1 MGDTKLY
8 PRYLLPRLR
17 QALADTPALLVH
29 GPRQC
34 GKTTLTR
41 MLGKRYT
48 YYTFD
53 DRDLL
58 AAVKRD
64 PVGFVERL
72 PARVILDEVQHVP
85 ELFAELKQVIDRQRQ
100 PGRFVL
106 TGSSNVLLLPRLS
119 DSLAGRMEILHLYPL
134 AQSEIAR
141 QPPRFLEQAFGG
153 ALAAHHGERL
163 GKNMVTRVLN
173 GGFPEPLRRTSAAR
187 KRAWYD
193 NYIETLIQ
201 RDIRELSN
209 IQHGAIIPKL
219 LRLLA
224 NHTGQLLNISELCKA
239 FQLSRHTVDA
249 YVALLR
255 QVFLVD
261 FLQPWFTNRNKRL
274 VKTPKVHVMDTGLAC
289 ALGQLNQAQLEQQPA
304 VFGHVLESFVYSE
317 LRKQAS
323 WQSESVAFHY
333 YRDKDQYEVDMVLE
347 NSAGRF
353 VGIEVKAAASVFD
366 ADFRGLRRLQR
377 QVSRHFSAGVVL
389 YDGRQVLSF
398 GDGLFA
404 APLSVLWAAGE
415 GKTSLRPGEA

>member
-1 MGDTKLY
+1 MGNAKLY
-8 PRYLLPRLR
+8 PRFLLPRLR

-34 GKTTLTR
+34 GKTTLSR
-41 MLGKRYT
+41 MLGKRYA

-58 AAVKRD
+58 AAVKHD

-85 ELFAELKQVIDRQRQ
+85 ELFAELKQAIDRQRQ

-106 TGSSNVLLLPRLS
+106 TGSSNILLLPRLS

-134 AQSEIAR
+134 AQSEIAG

-153 ALAAHHGERL
+153 ALAAYHSERL
-163 GKNMVTRVLN
+163 GKNIVTRVLN
-173 GGFPEPLRRTSAAR
+173 GGFPEPLKRASAAR
-187 KRAWYD
+187 RRAWYD
-193 NYIETLIQ
+193 NYMETLIQ

-209 IQHGAIIPKL
+209 IHHGDIISKL

-224 NHTGQLLNISELCKA
+224 NHSGQLLNLSELAKA
-239 FQLSRHTVDA
+239 FQLSRQTVDA

-261 FLQPWFTNRNKRL
+261 FLQPWFSNRNRRL
-274 VKTPKVHVMDTGLAC
+274 VKTPKIHVMDTGLAC
-289 ALGQLNQAQLEQQPA
+289 ALGQFNQAQLEKHSA

-323 WQSESVAFHY
+323 WQSESIVFHY
-333 YRDKDQYEVDMVLE
+333 YRDKDQYEIDMVLE
-347 NSAGRF
+347 NSAGQF
-353 VGIEVKAAASVFD
+353 VGVEVKAAASIFD
-366 ADFRGLRRLQR
+366 ADFRGLRRFQR
-377 QVSRHFSAGVVL
+377 QVGRRFSAGVVL
-389 YDGRQVLSF
+389 YDGTQVLSF
-398 GDGLFA
+398 GDRLFA
-404 APLSVLWAAGE
+404 APLSVLWAG
-415 GKTSLRPGEA
+415 GKGKALSRRDT

>member
-1 MGDTKLY
+1 MGTDPLY

-17 QALADTPALLVH
+17 AAVADTPAVLVH

-41 MLGKRYT
+41 MLGKGYA
-48 YYTFD
+48 YYSFD

-58 AAVKRD
+58 AAAKRD

-72 PARVILDEVQHVP
+72 PARVILDEVQHAP
-85 ELFAELKQVIDRQRQ
+85 ELFAELKQTIDGKRQ

-119 DSLAGRMEILHLYPL
+119 DSLAGRMEILPLYPL
-134 AQSEIAR
+134 AQSELAR
-141 QPPRFLEQAFGG
+141 KPSGFLEQAFGG
-153 ALAAHHGERL
+153 KLSAYHTERL
-163 GKNMVTRVLN
+163 GKELVARIVA
-173 GGFPEPLRRTSAAR
+173 GGFPEPLQRATAVRR
-187 KRAWYD
+187 RAWYD
-193 NYIETLIQ
+193 NYLETLVQ
-201 RDIRELSN
+201 RDIRELSH
-209 IQHGAIIPKL
+209 IQHGDIIPKL

-224 NHTGQLLNISELCKA
+224 NHTGQLLNVSELASA
-239 FQLSRHTVDA
+239 FQLSRHTIDG

-261 FLQPWFTNRNKRL
+261 FLTPWFSNRNKRL
-274 VKTPKVHVMDTGLAC
+274 VKTPKVHVLDTGLAC
-289 ALGQLNQAQLEQQPA
+289 AVMQINQLQIEQQPTI
-304 VFGHVLESFVYSE
+304 FGQVLESFVYGE

-323 WQSESVAFHY
+323 WQPESIEFHY

-353 VGIEVKAAASVFD
+353 VGIEVKAAASI
-366 ADFRGLRRLQR
+366 AESDFRGLRRFQR
-377 QVSRHFSAGVVL
+377 QIGKRFSAGVVL

-398 GDGLFA
+398 GEGLFA
-404 APLSVLWAAGE
+404 APLSILWAA
-415 GKTSLRPGEA
+415 